1 MPKQKILGTYKVR
14 EDIDESEIIKAKIE
28 EARSYLKKKLEEAN
42 SIQNQCY
49 KNICMFSLIDSLAQ
63 EYADY
68 PTQDAQKTFCDFVI
82 KYQDRYSYLGKVEP
96 VTLFYDYEP
105 YIREI
110 ERHPELR
117 DIVPELCSKEKE
129 ISLMDLRLEDEKK
142 VEEIIDS
149 DKAKE
154 LLNLIERDYGVNT
167 AEKFKKRH
175 TLINLLYKM
184 RSKSVHELSRMGGA
198 NNWEIQAGYDE
209 PFYRDM
215 SRIYTSNGNIVS
227 DNIFE
232 LVFPSGFIYNLAAN
246 VIGNYLSECD
256 KQQRLPFENN
266 SNFRRDVTYTWND
279 KKIIA
284 KSNLAN

>member
-1 MPKQKILGTYKVR
+1 MPKQKTVGTYKVR
-14 EDIDESEIIKAKIE
+14 EDYDESEVIKAKIE

-42 SIQNQCY
+42 SIQSQCF

-82 KYQDRYSYLGKVEP
+82 TYQDRYSYLEKVEP

-105 YIREI
+105 YISEI

-117 DIVPELCSKEKE
+117 DIVPELCSKELE
-129 ISLMDLRLEDEKK
+129 VSLKDLRLEDEQK
-142 VEEIIDS
+142 VAEILNS

-154 LLNLIERDYGVNT
+154 LLKLIERDYGANI
-167 AEKFKKRH
+167 AERFKKRH

-198 NNWEIQAGYDE
+198 NKWEIQAGYDE
-209 PFYRDM
+209 PFYRDLG
-215 SRIYTSNGNIVS
+215 RIYTRNGKIVC

-232 LVFPSGFIYNLAAN
+232 LVFPNGFIYNLAVN
-246 VIGNYLSECD
+246 VIGNYLNECD

-284 KSNLAN
+284 KTH